1 MVEKG
6 ARATIYTIAE
16 RAGVSISTV
25 SLAINH
31 PHRVSEATR
40 KKIVEVARTLGYRP
54 DGAWR
59 ARTGA
64 RPVGIAVAAPFT
76 SYPSY
81 ARRLSGILT
90 RLRDTG
96 IDVMVYDL
104 ESAAAV
110 EAPLLDALPIR
121 AGVDG
126 IIVMG
131 VPLSREGGAKLADW
145 GPPVVLL
152 DASDGRTPSVLV
164 DDYRGGRLIGEHLLG
179 LGHERV
185 AFVHEPQRSLDY
197 VSAGMDRAGGL
208 MSVFER
214 AGLTSGITPVEM
226 PRETDA
232 AADAALAHAVI
243 ASRATAV
250 FAGNDELASRTR
262 SALAA
267 AGVSVP
273 EHVSL
278 AGYDDGPLALGLG
291 LTTVRQPFEESG
303 DAAAELLLAL
313 MSGTGSGAGS
323 GSGSRSKA
331 MRVSL
336 GVELVVRSTTGPPPS
351 ARVETGPAQPAGAG
365 RHDRE
370 GAAVD

>member
-1 MVEKG
+1 MSDTNS
-6 ARATIYTIAE
+6 RATIYTIAE
-16 RAGVSISTV
+16 RTGVSISTV

-31 PHRVSEATR
+31 PHRVSDATR
-40 KKIVEVARTLGYRP
+40 KKIVDAARALGYRP

-76 SYPSY
+76 SYSSY
-81 ARRLSGILT
+81 SRRLAGVLT

-104 ESAAAV
+104 ESASAA
-110 EAPLLDALPIR
+110 ESPLLDSLPIR

-131 VPLSREGGAKLADW
+131 VPLSRDGGTKLADW

-152 DASDGRTPSVLV
+152 DASDGRTPSVLI
-164 DDYRGGRLIGEHLLG
+164 DDREGGRLVAEHLIA

-185 AFVHEPQRSLDY
+185 AFVHDAQRSLDY

-208 MSVFER
+208 LAAFEK
-214 AGLTSGITPVEM
+214 AGLASGVVGVEA

-232 AADAALAHAVI
+232 AADAALARAVL
-243 ASRATAV
+243 ASGATAV
-250 FAGNDELASRTR
+250 FAGHDELAART
-262 SALAA
+262 SAALAD
-267 AGVSVP
+267 AGVRVP
-273 EHVSL
+273 DDL
-278 AGYDDGPLALGLG
+278 ALVGFDDGPLARGLG

-303 DAAAELLLAL
+303 SAAAELLLGL
-313 MSGTGSGAGS
+313 ISGQRAE
-323 GSGSRSKA
+323 A
-331 MRVSL
+331 AQVML
-336 GVELVVRSTTGPPPS
+336 GVELVVRASTRAAAAGD
-351 ARVETGPAQPAGAG
+351 ARPDAAASNG
-365 RHDRE
+365 RP
-370 GAAVD
+370 GVAVG